1 MGKNKKIKIKNFL
14 SKLIFKKNIQKK
26 YENIKILKIKDI
38 DSLTIFKTIIKIES
52 KYKIKLSDKEI
63 FSKKFDNIKNITQT
77 IIEKTK

>member
-14 SKLIFKKNIQKK
+14 SKLIFKKNIPKK